1 MTANFSRRSA
11 VGPRCPSASG
21 ADVPSE
27 VGPGWPSPPG
37 SPAWTGGPSL
47 ASLLWR
53 RGISRRSFL
62 RFAAAM
68 AATLALPKGYG
79 PRIAEAL
86 ERSPRIPVIWLEG
99 QDCAGNTEA
108 FLRASHPTVAE
119 LLLEI
124 LSVDYHE
131 TLMAAAG
138 ADAERA
144 RIETMDRFPN
154 GYVAVVEGAIPIADG
169 GIYCVIGGRSFR
181 EIATEV
187 CSGALAVIAVGSCA
201 FDGGLPAAA
210 GGPTGA
216 VGIGQLV
223 RGVPVINLPG
233 CPMNVQNLTATI
245 VHYLTFGTWPAVDS
259 RGRPLFAYGQLI
271 HDQCER
277 RAHFEHG
284 EFVLAWGDEG
294 HRKGWCLYKLGCKGP
309 ATFANCPTVR
319 FNDRTSWPVKVGHG
333 CIGCTMPAFWDQMS
347 PFYRRLP
354 APPPF
359 PSDVTVD
366 EVGTALVGL
375 VGGLAAVHAVGS
387 IIRKRRAGRVVAAAT
402 EGRTPES
409 ASEATG
415 PEGAEGVAGGEAEG
429 RAAGIAGSPKGEP
442 EPTMDTDP
450 DESGGGGKAGGA
462 R

>member
-1 MTANFSRRSA
+1 MAISDASQLGLGASQPMSIGALLRRRGLSRRA
-11 VGPRCPSASG
+11 
-21 ADVPSE
+21 
-27 VGPGWPSPPG
+27 
-37 SPAWTGGPSL
+37 
-47 ASLLWR
+47 
-53 RGISRRSFL
+53 FL

-68 AATLALPKGYG
+68 AATLALPAAYG
-79 PRIAEAL
+79 PRIARAL

-99 QDCAGNTEA
+99 QDCAGNTEG
-108 FLRASHPTVAE
+108 FLRASHPTTAE
-119 LLLEI
+119 LVLDI

-138 ADAERA
+138 ADAETA
-144 RIETMDRFPN
+144 RIATMERFPN
-154 GYVAVVEGAIPIADG
+154 GYVAVVEGSIPIAED
-169 GIYCVIGGRSFR
+169 GIYCAIGGRTFR
-181 EIATEV
+181 DIAVEV
-187 CSGALAVIAVGSCA
+187 CSGALAVVAVGSCA

-216 VGIGQLV
+216 VGIGHLV
-223 RGVPVINLPG
+223 RGVPIINLPG

-277 RAHFEHG
+277 RAHYEHG

-294 HRKGWCLYKLGCKGP
+294 HRKGWCLYRMGCKGP

-333 CIGCTMPAFWDQMS
+333 CVGCTMPGFWDQMS

-354 APPPF
+354 TPPPF

-366 EVGTALVGL
+366 DIGIGLVGV
-375 VGGLAAVHAVGS
+375 VGGLAAAHAVGS
-387 IIRKRRAGRVVAAAT
+387 VIRKRRLERASAGAGEPKAPP
-402 EGRTPES
+402 G
-409 ASEATG
+409 
-415 PEGAEGVAGGEAEG
+415 GAEEPASSGGPAPGGPPADEPDSTRAEG
-429 RAAGIAGSPKGEP
+429 GDR
-442 EPTMDTDP
+442 
-450 DESGGGGKAGGA
+450 
-462 R
+462 